1 MRTVI
6 IGAMASVVAAC
17 ASIGRPEGGPRDE
30 TPPEFVRSTPAPGS
44 TGVDRNRIDIFFN
57 ENVKLEDIQN
67 KLVVSPAQMQQPVAR
82 ANGRRVTLEL
92 RDSLRDSTT
101 YTIDFS
107 DAVRDLNEGNIL
119 DGFAMDF
126 STGSTID
133 TLRISGMVFQAE
145 NLEPAQGMVVGVY
158 SNLADSAIRTLPLE
172 RVAKTNQLG
181 QFTIRGLKPGTYQI
195 FAIDDRNR
203 DWHWDRSEAVAF
215 SSVTL
220 SPGVVPVEVADTLQG
235 SEHQDSIV
243 FRTAYHYM
251 PDDVLL
257 TWFNE
262 KFRPQYLRDYERT
275 DRRRVT
281 FKFGSPSDTLPEI
294 TVLNGPAANRCLSDI
309 SVLEAREGLDS
320 LVYWI
325 SDTAVVAQDSLLVA
339 ARYQKTDTLDRLVWT
354 SDTLKLF
361 VRGTTRQ
368 QEKDAAKAWEEQ
380 LKKREKDQKEF
391 PDSVFPPLVP
401 KVEKVEFKLKSGGS
415 QHLHKPAQFEVNIPI
430 GAIDSTMWR
439 LEMAV
444 DTLWNPVEA
453 TLAVDSASIRLY
465 NLSAKWVEGAK
476 YRFVADSAAISD
488 IYGHVNPPVKSEFTA
503 KLGEDYGN
511 IFFDITDIAQIPDSA
526 QLVVELLDNS
536 DKPVA
541 STIVRDG
548 RATFNFVDPAT
559 YYARAY
565 IDLNR
570 NGEWDTGE
578 LASHRQ
584 PEDVFYFS
592 KKIQLRKNWDIDQDW
607 ALFELPVDAQ
617 KPDDVK
623 RNKPK
628 NRDRNRDSESDDYDE
643 DEYYDE
649 SGVGNTGFDVENSW
663 GNGAQYNNARRN
675 SNRRPRPGMRGAGS
689 DQLAR

>member
-145 NLEPAQGMVVGVY
+145 NLEPAQG
-158 SNLADSAIRTLPLE
+158 I
-172 RVAKTNQLG
+172 
-181 QFTIRGLKPGTYQI
+181 
-195 FAIDDRNR
+195 AIDDRNR

-220 SPGVVPVEVADTLQG
+220 SPGVEPVEVADTLQG

-251 PDDVLL
+251 PDDVLI

-281 FKFGSPSDTLPEI
+281 LKFGSPSDTLPEI
-294 TVLNGPAANRCLSDI
+294 TVLNGSAANRRLSDI

-453 TLAVDSASIRLY
+453 TLAVDSANIRLY
-465 NLSAKWVEGAK
+465 NLSAKWAEGAK

-511 IFFDITDIAQIPDSA
+511 VFFDITDIAQIPDSA

-541 STIVRDG
+541 STVVRDG

-628 NRDRNRDSESDDYDE
+628 TKGRNSESDDYDE

-649 SGVGNTGFDVENSW
+649 SGFGNTGFDVENSW

-675 SNRRPRPGMRGAGS
+675 SNRRARPGMRGAGS